1 VRFTATTDATLKIF
15 LRESCNE
22 SEPDTIEFAKG
33 IVRSYGYT
41 DEDVLR
47 LRSRRAHRSTQY
59 LQYEYGLVMFTAL
72 LDHLQQ
78 VVGPETRVDAYLLQA
93 CGISNPKQDQ
103 KTANDLKTCI
113 RDRKH

>member
-1 VRFTATTDATLKIF
+1 MRFTATTDATLKIF
-15 LRESCNE
+15 LRESCNQD
-22 SEPDTIEFAKG
+22 EPDTVQFAKD

-41 DEDVLR
+41 DENAFR

-59 LQYEYGLVMFTAL
+59 LQYEYGLRMYTVL

-93 CGISNPKQDQ
+93 CRISNPKQDQ
-103 KTANDLKTCI
+103 ATAEDLKTCI
-113 RDRKH
+113 TERSH